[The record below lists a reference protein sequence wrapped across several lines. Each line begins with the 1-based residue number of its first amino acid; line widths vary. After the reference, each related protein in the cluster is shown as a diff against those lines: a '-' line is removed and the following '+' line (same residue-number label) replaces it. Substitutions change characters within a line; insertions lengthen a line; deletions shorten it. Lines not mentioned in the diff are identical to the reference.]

1 MPNIHTQ
8 TSELVKILSASVA
21 PVFLI
26 TGIVAIVSAMSLRYG
41 RVIDRIRTLLRE
53 GPKLYGM
60 ALGSNHMNQEFKT
73 LYQRARL
80 LRLMIVLEICAAA
93 FVVLTI
99 LCIFLS
105 LSFGIHVGF
114 FPILFFSMGLL
125 SLLAGL
131 LYFIGDFFLSL
142 KVIEHDMKVRANIDV
157 APQINS

>member
-1 MPNIHTQ
+1 MVDPTYSQ
-8 TSELVKILSASVA
+8 TSELAKILSASVA

-26 TGIVAIVSAMSLRYG
+26 TGIMAIIAAMSLRYG
-41 RVIDRIRTLLRE
+41 RVIDRIRTLLRD

-60 ALGSNHMNQEFKT
+60 ALGADHMDQEFKT

-105 LSFGIHVGF
+105 LNFSLSVSYL
-114 FPILFFSMGLL
+114 PIVFFSMGLMCLL
-125 SLLAGL
+125 SGL
-131 LYFIGDFFLSL
+131 FYFIRDFFLSL
-142 KVIEHDMKVRANIDV
+142 KVIEHDMKVRANIDPKV
-157 APQINS
+157 D